1 MSDEEEADCPEC
13 IEGLPAYMGTFA
25 DLMSLLMCFFVLL
38 LSFAEMDVLK
48 FKQLAGS
55 MRAAFGVQKQIEADS
70 IPMGTSI
77 IAQEFSPGRPEPT
90 PINEVR
96 QKADDTPENTLEV
109 LCKPETATLN
119 EQEGVGADGQS
130 TMVEKSQAD
139 LKREEEIK
147 QTEEDAQQIAS
158 VMREEISKGTV
169 EVETQERTITIRLKE
184 KGSFRSGSAELNYDF
199 IPVIDMVRD
208 VLIGVKGTIAVEG
221 HTDNIPIESRRFGS
235 NWQLSSARAIS
246 VAEELFSSGLLVESR
261 FAVTGYAD
269 SRPLVPN
276 DSPQNRATNR
286 RVEIVIKQNDLARA
300 NVANQVFG
308 LDSVGGSE
316 DTSDEEELFVP
327 APVFELTPNEVF

>member
-1 MSDEEEADCPEC
+1 MSDEEEAECPEC

-55 MRAAFGVQKQIEADS
+55 MRAAFGVQKQIEAES

-96 QKADDTPENTLEV
+96 QKADDSSESLGS
-109 LCKPETATLN
+109 
-119 EQEGVGADGQS
+119 QGQDKR
-130 TMVEKSQAD
+130 VEKSEAD
-139 LKREEEIK
+139 LKREEEVK
-147 QTEEDAQQIAS
+147 QTEDDAKWVAS
-158 VMREEISKGTV
+158 VLKEEISKGMI

-184 KGSFRSGSAELNYDF
+184 KGSFESGSAELNYDF
-199 IPVIDMVRD
+199 IPVIDLVRD

-221 HTDNIPIESRRFGS
+221 HTDNIPIESRRFDS
-235 NWQLSSARAIS
+235 NWQLSSSRAIS
-246 VAEELFSSGLLVESR
+246 VAEELFASGLLVESR

-269 SRPLVPN
+269 ARPLVPN
-276 DSPQNRATNR
+276 DTPQNRATNR
-286 RVEIVIKQNDLARA
+286 RVEIIIKQNDLSGSEV
-300 NVANQVFG
+300 NKVFG
-308 LDSVGGSE
+308 IDSGGSSE
-316 DTSDEEELFVP
+316 NAAGEEVFVP
-327 APVFELTPNEVF
+327 PQVFELSPNEVF